1 MVTIQ
6 FGCEFG
12 VALGTY
18 RQAEDIECCSFEAM
32 DYNLWVDLV
41 ETQIVVETYR
51 FWRNS

>member
-1 MVTIQ
+1 MVMIQ

-18 RQAEDIECCSFEAM
+18 RQAEDIKCCSLKAT

-41 ETQIVVETYR
+41 KP
-51 FWRNS
+51 